1 MRNLLLPTLLL
12 TTLTLAATACDPAED
27 GDVCPTPSAALE
39 LVGPP
44 DFDHET
50 IRLREQGPPAGLY
63 ITTWD
68 GGPIHRAEFVTAI
81 KACNKQSD
89 PPATLT
95 LSWYQPDTSKQ
106 ERVLGLGESVMADQK
121 LWECYVAVF
130 KAQNPVAF

>member
-1 MRNLLLPTLLL
+1 MPTIRTILLS
-12 TTLTLAATACDPAED
+12 TLAIAASACDPAE
-27 GDVCPTPSAALE
+27 GAGACPDPHAAIE

-44 DFDHET
+44 DLEPEGIT
-50 IRLREQGPPAGLY
+50 LREQGPPAGLY
-63 ITTWD
+63 ITTWN
-68 GGPIHRAEFVTAI
+68 GGPIKRAEFVAAI

-95 LSWYQPDTSKQ
+95 LSWYQPDTAKQ